1 MQSDEMQARFQLS
14 LPSPAGEGFSLDI
27 DTQLPGRGI
36 TAVFGPS
43 GCGKT
48 TFLRCL
54 AGLQKTSGGLLRVRD
69 EIWQDGAHFLP
80 THERPLGYVFQE
92 ASLFPHLSAEGNLAY
107 ALKRAGAVSP
117 GLYDRVVELMGI
129 GPLLSRLPQR
139 LSGGERQRVAIARAL
154 LIAPRL
160 LLMDEPLASLDA
172 ERKREILPYLERLR
186 SEFDLPIVY
195 VSHAFEEVAR
205 LADHLMVMRGGRV
218 VAQGDLSA
226 VLSRIDLP
234 VAMGEDTG
242 VVLEG
247 RIIERDS
254 HWHLARVAFAGG
266 DLWLRDGGDPVGR
279 EIRVRVLARDLS
291 LSLACH
297 EDTSILNRL
306 PAEVAEIAAD
316 ADSAMVLVRLRVGP
330 SALVARL
337 TRRSAEHLGLAPGSA
352 VWAQVKSAAI
362 VK

>member
-1 MQSDEMQARFQLS
+1 MQSADIHARFQLS
-14 LPSPAGEGFSLDI
+14 LPSPAGAGFSLDI
-27 DTQLPGRGI
+27 DTLLPGRGI

-48 TFLRCL
+48 TFLRCI
-54 AGLQKTSGGLLRVRD
+54 AGLQKTAGGLLRVRD
-69 EIWQDGAHFLP
+69 ETWQDGAYFLP
-80 THERPLGYVFQE
+80 THRRPLGYVFQE
-92 ASLFPHLSAEGNLAY
+92 ASLFPHLTAKGNLSY
-107 ALKRAGAVSP
+107 ALKRAGTVPP

-129 GPLLSRLPQR
+129 GALLSRFPQR

-154 LIAPRL
+154 LIAPQL
-160 LLMDEPLASLDA
+160 LLMDEPLASLDS

-186 SEFDLPIVY
+186 SEFDLPILY
-195 VSHAFEEVAR
+195 VSHSFEEVAR
-205 LADHLMVMRGGRV
+205 LADHLIVMKAGRV
-218 VAQGDLSA
+218 VAQGNLSK

-234 VAMGEDTG
+234 IAMGEDTG

-247 RIIERDS
+247 RVIERDS
-254 HWHLARVAFAGG
+254 HWHLARIAFAGG
-266 DLWLRDGGDPVGR
+266 ELWLRDGGDPVGTD
-279 EIRVRVLARDLS
+279 IRVRVLARDLS

-306 PAEVAEIAAD
+306 PAEVAEIATD
-316 ADSAMVLVRLRVGP
+316 ADSAMILVRLRVGP

-337 TRRSAEHLGLAPGSA
+337 TRRSAEHLGLAPGCA